1 MSSAAHRDYRHVN
14 QVDPGNRPEAKA
26 ALSMAADRMIAHRAA
41 IDLHQARVRLE
52 GHIGRLD
59 GFRRQLG
66 CIDPAGK
73 CAAAVQ
79 LLSDLERDLN
89 QQAAAP
95 IPFDIRTS
103 GEAQQAASDLRA
115 VAAAESAADMQ
126 ALPLV
131 SLGQGAYRREIRPDP
146 ATGRLDVRA

>member
-1 MSSAAHRDYRHVN
+1 MSSAERRDYRYVN
-14 QVDPGNRPEAKA
+14 QVAPENRPEANA
-26 ALSMAADRMIAHRAA
+26 ILSVAADRMIAHQAA

-52 GHIGRLD
+52 CHIARLD
-59 GFRRQLG
+59 GFRRTLG
-66 CIDPAGK
+66 ALDPAGK

-79 LLSDLERDLN
+79 LLSELERDLN
-89 QQAAAP
+89 QQAAP
-95 IPFDIRTS
+95 TPFDLRTS

-131 SLGQGAYRREIRPDP
+131 SLGQGAYRREVTGDP